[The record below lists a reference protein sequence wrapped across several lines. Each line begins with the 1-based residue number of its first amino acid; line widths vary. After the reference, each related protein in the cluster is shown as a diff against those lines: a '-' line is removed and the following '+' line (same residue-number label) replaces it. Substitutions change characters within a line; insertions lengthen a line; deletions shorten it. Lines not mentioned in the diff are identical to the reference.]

1 VESAID
7 AKFIY
12 RNEHHYL
19 IAKDNRGVSRITPID
34 YANTGVIQN
43 STTWGD
49 GLHQFLQI
57 KEGLQTTP
65 ETLITNFLSNK
76 AYFSRYE
83 NRIFGL
89 TGTLGSTRAKELL
102 RKVYKVEFITV
113 PRYKH
118 RSFVEENSQIKENQR

>member
-12 RNEHHYL
+12 TNEHHYL
-19 IAKDNRGVSRITPID
+19 IGKDNRGVSRITPID
-34 YANTGVIQN
+34 YSNTGVIQN
-43 STTWGD
+43 NTTWGD

-89 TGTLGSTRAKELL
+89 TGTLGSKSAKKLL
-102 RKVYKVEFITV
+102 KSIYKVEFITV
-113 PRYKH
+113 PRYKYS
-118 RSFVEENSQIKENQR
+118 SFIK